1 MKLKKIE
8 ALPVPRTRKRGWCVK
23 AQLCEDVLVLDVF
36 CNGSRFSRHA
46 VNVNTSE
53 YATLYPGRGTGWTGQ
68 KIEAAI
74 GLEEY
79 EYGQQYYLSPTA
91 KRKIDERW
99 RPSKED
105 EELIRSAFPQ
115 KHTWRSGPES
125 MDIISDRESA
135 YGRERRMNAEERRI
149 DRVNETMAR
158 IPAIQVGFKHWI
170 DEKLCG
176 CRNYAVKAEGGFFC
190 SNCGGIFLPPK
201 EAKNHDKIECP
212 WCGEK
217 LILEKRKK
225 EVAFIDHVC
234 MIQPVCDEFSVLR
247 EFWACV
253 EIRPGHRKAVGAEEN
268 ARVLLKKQQSC
279 TGATKNMILGKPQ
292 EPCIIYWAQGW
303 HSKVQEGEFVPD
315 FFDYKSNPMNKRIGP
330 SYTYDGG
337 IREALQGTAYEDC
350 THVLE
355 LAAGLRAD
363 ANKILFA
370 GKKSPDFL
378 AVMELLAKGRFYRL
392 FAETSKRVE
401 FWGTWYRGELDL
413 RGGSI
418 EEVFQ
423 IYDRQKINRIRDMN
437 GGEEMLGWMQWLDDT
452 VGIKISAEFL
462 RWAEGLH
469 LSPQECA
476 LTLEYLK
483 PEQMM
488 HYITRQKL
496 ESYPTKTMR
505 AVIGQYEDY
514 MNMEQKLGKNLGD
527 EMVYRPR
534 ELKRRHDEAVVEL
547 EMNRVKIDA
556 AEYRKRFPDAQKNIR
571 KVAKKYTYEGD
582 KFLIRVPKE
591 LYEVV
596 MEGRAL
602 HHCAG
607 SSDRYFDRMSR
618 NETYICFLRRK
629 DEPEIPFY
637 TIEVEPGG
645 TIRQHRGLYD
655 EEPEI
660 ETVKPFLREW
670 QQVIRS
676 RMKEEDHKLAKMSA
690 KKREE
695 NILELKAKNNT
706 RVLEGLMEDFMEAIN
721 E

>member
-115 KHTWRSGPES
+115 KHTWRSDPDT
-125 MDIISDRESA
+125 MVLISDRESA
-135 YGRERRMNAEERRI
+135 YGRQKRINTEDRRCDRVRRMMQ
-149 DRVNETMAR
+149 RVPE
-158 IPAIQVGFKHWI
+158 IPDGFLEWI

-176 CRNYAVKAEGGFFC
+176 RKHYALRSDGAYSCSACGQTFEAPGKVKNHEEITC
-190 SNCGGIFLPPK
+190 PHCGG
-201 EAKNHDKIECP
+201 
-212 WCGEK
+212 K
-217 LILEKRKK
+217 LIVENRKK
-225 EVAFIDHVC
+225 LIVFEEHVC
-234 MIQPVCDEFSVLR
+234 IIQPIDEEVSVLR

-253 EIRPGHRKAVGAEEN
+253 EMKPERQKAVGAEEN
-268 ARVLLKKQQSC
+268 ARVILFKQPKKEDCS
-279 TGATKNMILGKPQ
+279 
-292 EPCIIYWAQGW
+292 IYWAQGYR
-303 HSKVQEGEFVPD
+303 SKVREGTFVAD
-315 FFDYKSNPMNKRIGP
+315 NFDNKSNPYGIRIHP
-330 SYTYDGG
+330 EHTFDGG

-350 THVLE
+350 THVIE

-363 ANKILFA
+363 ANKILYA

-469 LSPQECA
+469 LSPQECS

-496 ESYPTKTMR
+496 ESYPTKNMR
-505 AVIGQYEDY
+505 TVIGQYEDY
-514 MNMEQKLGKNLGD
+514 LNMEQKLGKNLGD

-571 KVAKKYTYEGD
+571 KVARKYTYEGD

-670 QQVIRS
+670 QKVIRS

-695 NILELKAKNNT
+695 NILELKARNNT